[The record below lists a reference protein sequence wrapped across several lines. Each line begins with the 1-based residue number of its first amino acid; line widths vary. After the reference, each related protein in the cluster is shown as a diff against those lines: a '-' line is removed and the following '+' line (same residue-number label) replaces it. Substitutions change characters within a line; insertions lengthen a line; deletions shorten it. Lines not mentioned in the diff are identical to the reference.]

1 VNVKVPEQESKLL
14 IYTPPLKGT
23 TGDDEQTVKLD
34 MQLCAAALLV
44 LDEAGIYTKQ

>member
-1 VNVKVPEQESKLL
+1 MNVKGPEQESKML
-14 IYTPPLKGT
+14 IYTTPLKGT